1 MFNRKFYELN
11 ILNLIFLRKE
21 RKDALVTEEE
31 DQEKKSS
38 SKKKQK
44 RKNKDSM
51 INVFVVK

>member
-1 MFNRKFYELN
+1 MFNRKLYELN
-11 ILNLIFLRKE
+11 LLNLIFLRKE

-44 RKNKDSM
+44 R
-51 INVFVVK
+51 